1 MTRSTCLRRLAAL
14 AVAGVSFCAP
24 ALALQ
29 PADDPFSVVRQSPAG
44 TAAEVVEIPVYA
56 PAGAFMSRAEY
67 LAARGE
73 IDNRV
78 LRTRWR
84 IERFD
89 LDGTEQSGE
98 TREIVIGDDYVTE
111 ATDPGAAVIDFR
123 QARILTRVATLTGPV
138 MRNQPIIGH
147 VHRQMDTFSFY
158 THNGELD
165 EVTGPDGS
173 RFERFW
179 IEAAMGVRLADVPM
193 VITATEDG
201 ATEVRRNADGAV
213 ILGLTPG
220 VDGSAADVDLF
231 RRWLRHTTPIHPDA
245 LNVMTTLNGI
255 PARFGFIVFSPS
267 SPDGRREVWTRL
279 SAGESTA
286 RFPWP
291 ENLEAAMAADYA
303 WQDPAVAPLVQ
314 AGFNAADLPAASPGE
329 QAFLDAANTLAS
341 EGDKAGALL
350 ALYQASHHVGACPT
364 RSADPLCTRI
374 SQLVAAGLG
383 DAEFEQLM
391 ASLAALQSDRLAA
404 LEGLRPYLDR
414 TDLAGAAA
422 NLLAAETLATLRTVD
437 TAVAPDLD
445 PLALFTASALADPYC
460 SLTYWHAGRYAASQA
475 DVESAWMLFD
485 IAVTLPASA
494 TTLPVRE
501 AAVMNAQLQDIAPN
515 YFNAPA
521 TAPDVEAG
529 TGADADADTDASPA
543 ADNGDDTALG
553 TEAEAEA
560 DADADDTA
568 DPGSDTDA
576 ETDADAGSDDAGD
589 TGLETEAE
597 SDANAGTDD
606 TADPGAATGAETDA
620 DAGTDDTADPGSD
633 TDAETDANTGT
644 DDTGDAGLETEAET
658 DADSDAGTDDAA
670 AEEPVDAGDEALNGN
685 D

>member
-1 MTRSTCLRRLAAL
+1 
-14 AVAGVSFCAP
+14 
-24 ALALQ
+24 
-29 PADDPFSVVRQSPAG
+29 
-44 TAAEVVEIPVYA
+44 
-56 PAGAFMSRAEY
+56 MSRAEY

-73 IDNRV
+73 IDDRV

-89 LDGTEQSGE
+89 LDGTGQSGE
-98 TREIVIGDDYVTE
+98 TREIVIGDGYVTE

-193 VITATEDG
+193 VITATDDG
-201 ATEVRRNADGAV
+201 ATEVRRNADGAI

-231 RRWLRHTTPIHPDA
+231 RRWLRHSTPIHPDA

-314 AGFNAADLPAASPGE
+314 AGFDAADLPAASPGE
-329 QAFLDAANTLAS
+329 QAFLDAANALAS

-350 ALYQASHHVGACPT
+350 ALYQATHHVGACPA
-364 RSADPLCTRI
+364 RSAAPLCTRI

-414 TDLAGAAA
+414 ADLAGAAA

-521 TAPDVEAG
+521 TAPD
-529 TGADADADTDASPA
+529 ADTDTDTDASPD
-543 ADNGDDTALG
+543 ADDGDNTALG
-553 TEAEAEA
+553 SEAEAEA
-560 DADADDTA
+560 NADADNTA

-576 ETDADAGSDDAGD
+576 ETDADAGTDDAGD

-597 SDANAGTDD
+597 SDAS
-606 TADPGAATGAETDA
+606 
-620 DAGTDDTADPGSD
+620 AGTDDTADPGSD
-633 TDAETDANTGT
+633 ADAETDASTGT
-644 DDTGDAGLETEAET
+644 DDAGDTDLETEAEF
-658 DADSDAGTDDAA
+658 DADSDAGTDAGTDDAA
-670 AEEPVDAGDEALNGN
+670 TEGPVDAGDEALNGN

>member
-14 AVAGVSFCAP
+14 AVAGASFCAP

-73 IDNRV
+73 IDDRV

-84 IERFD
+84 IERFG

-98 TREIVIGDDYVTE
+98 TREIVIGDGYVTE

-138 MRNQPIIGH
+138 MRNQPVIGH

-193 VITATEDG
+193 VITATDDG

-220 VDGSAADVDLF
+220 VDGNAADVDLF

-314 AGFNAADLPAASPGE
+314 AGFDAADLPAASPGE

-364 RSADPLCTRI
+364 RSADPLCMRI

-521 TAPDVEAG
+521 TAPDAEAG
-529 TGADADADTDASPA
+529 TDADADADTDADTDASPA

-553 TEAEAEA
+553 TEAEAEADADA

-597 SDANAGTDD
+597 SDASAG
-606 TADPGAATGAETDA
+606 A
-620 DAGTDDTADPGSD
+620 DDTADPGSD
-633 TDAETDANTGT
+633 TDADTDADAGM
-644 DDTGDAGLETEAET
+644 DDAGDAGLETEAES
-658 DADSDAGTDDAA
+658 DADSDAGTDDDA
-670 AEEPVDAGDEALNGN
+670 AEGPVDAGDEALNGN